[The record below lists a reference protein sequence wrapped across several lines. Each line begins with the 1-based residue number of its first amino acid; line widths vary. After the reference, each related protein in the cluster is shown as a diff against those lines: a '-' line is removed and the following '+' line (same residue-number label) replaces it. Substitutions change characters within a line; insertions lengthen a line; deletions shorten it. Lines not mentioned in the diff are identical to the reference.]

1 MQYIPD
7 LEDNL
12 MNKRMIAIGLASL
25 LSLCP
30 LFSLAAEKTGES
42 SVPATA
48 IPGVNQGG
56 SESKEDKADKKGE
69 EASGSN
75 SGAEAHE
82 TQKDANTSSDSADVK
97 KPSQ

>member
-1 MQYIPD
+1 
-7 LEDNL
+7 

-25 LSLCP
+25 VSLCP
-30 LFSLAAEKTGES
+30 LFSLAAEKTGGS
-42 SVPATA
+42 SAPPTVM
-48 IPGVNQGG
+48 PGVNQGG

-82 TQKDANTSSDSADVK
+82 TQKDAASSSDSADVK

>member
-1 MQYIPD
+1 
-7 LEDNL
+7 

-25 LSLCP
+25 VSLCP
-30 LFSLAAEKTGES
+30 LFSLATEKAGGS
-42 SVPATA
+42 SAPPTVM
-48 IPGVNQGG
+48 PGVNQGG
-56 SESKEDKADKKGE
+56 SASKEDKADKKGE

-82 TQKDANTSSDSADVK
+82 TQKDADSSSDSADVK

>member
-1 MQYIPD
+1 
-7 LEDNL
+7 
-12 MNKRMIAIGLASL
+12 MNKQMIAIGLASL
-25 LSLCP
+25 VSLCP
-30 LFSLAAEKTGES
+30 LFSLAAEKTGGS
-42 SVPATA
+42 SAPPTVM
-48 IPGVNQGG
+48 PGVNQGG

-82 TQKDANTSSDSADVK
+82 TQKDAASSSDSADVK

>member
-1 MQYIPD
+1 
-7 LEDNL
+7 

-25 LSLCP
+25 VSLCP
-30 LFSLAAEKTGES
+30 LFSLATEQTGGS
-42 SVPATA
+42 SAPPTVM
-48 IPGVNQGG
+48 PGVNQGG
-56 SESKEDKADKKGE
+56 SQSKEDKADKKGE